1 MATTFKEDV
10 IMALMQECYG
20 KIALAKMNI
29 TVLLGMPAGVGGHSD
44 YTQSIREQATIIA
57 EQKGLLEVYEKDFYD
72 KE

>member
-29 TVLLGMPAGVGGHSD
+29 TVLLGMPSGVGGHSD
-44 YTQSIREQATIIA
+44 YTQSIREQAKIIA
-57 EQKGLLEVYEKDFYD
+57 EQKGLLEVLEKDFYD

>member
-10 IMALMQECYG
+10 LVALMQECYG

-29 TVLLGMPAGVGGHSD
+29 TVLLGMPSGVGGHSE
-44 YTQSIREQATIIA
+44 YAQSIREQAKIIA
-57 EQKGLLEVYEKDFYD
+57 EQKGLLEVLEKEFYD